1 MIALKELTKRYED
14 GVLALDHVSYTIK
27 PGEIFCL
34 LGANGAGK
42 TTTINILLDFI
53 PPTSGSGTINGF
65 DCNKLPLEAK
75 KYVSYVSENV
85 QLYGMFTARQNL
97 AFFAELAGRKG
108 LKKRDY
114 DDVMR
119 IVGLPERA
127 LRMRLKHFSK
137 GMRQKLGIAIALL
150 KDPPAI
156 IMDEPTSGL
165 DPKSA
170 KEFLDQLQRLRG
182 QGKAILM
189 TTHDIFRAKMIADRV
204 GIMKQGR
211 LVAVRERDDFKHAD
225 LEEIYIHEMQ
235 IAENA

>member
-1 MIALKELTKRYED
+1 MIEIKELTKRYED
-14 GVLALDHVSYTIK
+14 GVIVLDHVSYTIK

-42 TTTINILLDFI
+42 TTTVNILLDFI
-53 PPTSGSGTINGF
+53 PPTSGSASINGR

-97 AFFAELAGRKG
+97 AFFAELVGKKG
-108 LKKRDY
+108 LEKQDY

-119 IVGLPERA
+119 MVGLPERA
-127 LRMRLKHFSK
+127 LKMRLKHFSK
-137 GMRQKLGIAIALL
+137 GMRQKLGIAIALQ

-170 KEFLDQLQRLRG
+170 KEFLDQLQKLRE

-211 LVAVRERDDFKHAD
+211 LVAIREKQDFKHAD

-235 IAENA
+235 VAESI

>member
-1 MIALKELTKRYED
+1 MIEIKELTKRYED
-14 GVLALDHVSYTIK
+14 GVIALDHVSYTIK

-42 TTTINILLDFI
+42 TTTVNILLDFI
-53 PPTSGSGTINGF
+53 PPSSGSASINGY

-108 LKKRDY
+108 LTKQDY

-119 IVGLPERA
+119 MVGLPEKA

-170 KEFLDQLQRLRG
+170 KEFLDQLQRLRE

-211 LVAVRERDDFKHAD
+211 LVAVREKHDFRHED
-225 LEEIYIHEMQ
+225 LEQIYMHEMQ
-235 IAENA
+235 AAENA

>member
-1 MIALKELTKRYED
+1 MIEINELTKRYED
-14 GVLALDHVSYTIK
+14 GVIALDHVSYTIK

-42 TTTINILLDFI
+42 TTTVNILLDFI
-53 PPTSGSGTINGF
+53 PPTSGSASINGY

-97 AFFAELAGRKG
+97 AFFAELAGKKG
-108 LKKRDY
+108 LTKQDY

-119 IVGLPERA
+119 VVGLPERA
-127 LRMRLKHFSK
+127 LKMRLKHFSK

-170 KEFLDQLQRLRG
+170 KEFLDQLQRLRE

-211 LVAVRERDDFKHAD
+211 LVAVREKDDFKHAD

-235 IAENA
+235 AAANA

>member
-1 MIALKELTKRYED
+1 MIELKELTKRYED
-14 GVLALDHVSYTIK
+14 GVLALDHVSYTVK
-27 PGEIFCL
+27 AGEIFCL

-53 PPTSGSGTINGF
+53 PPTSGIASINDY

-97 AFFAELAGRKG
+97 AFFADLANKSG
-108 LKKRDY
+108 LTKQDY
-114 DDVMR
+114 DNVMR
-119 IVGLPERA
+119 MVGLPERA
-127 LRMRLKHFSK
+127 LKMRLKYFSK
-137 GMRQKLGIAIALL
+137 GMRQKLGIAIAFI
-150 KDPPAI
+150 KNPPAI
-156 IMDEPTSGL
+156 LMDEPTSGL

-170 KEFLDQLQRLRG
+170 KEFLDQLRRLRD

-189 TTHDIFRAKMIADRV
+189 TTHDIFRAKIIADCV

-225 LEEIYIHEMQ
+225 LEEIYLREMQ
-235 IAENA
+235 TEEVP